1 MLYGEIFSVGVF
13 WMWYFKIGVDD
24 GVLLY
29 LIISNLIR
37 VIMLCIYFL

>member
-13 WMWYFKIGVDD
+13 WMWYFKIDVDD

-29 LIISNLIR
+29 LVISNLIR